1 MDLRSNGVIA
11 TSYPQDAYTENNSSS
26 LSSMMRQLESM
37 SGSKRH
43 RPRTNWSGRS
53 FFRTPGSTL
62 LCQQRN
68 DICAL
73 YALPMFFR
81 SRVMR
86 REEERAATLDLALDL
101 GSSAW
106 PRPPTWCTVLSS
118 IFGSAATQNL
128 LAFRSKC
135 LKFR

>member
-1 MDLRSNGVIA
+1 MDLRSNGLLA
-11 TSYPQDAYTENNSSS
+11 TSYPQDAYTYSS
-26 LSSMMRQLESM
+26 LSLMMRQLESM

-53 FFRTPGSTL
+53 FFRTPGATL
-62 LCQQRN
+62 LCRQRN

-73 YALPMFFR
+73 SVLPMFFR
-81 SRVMR
+81 PIVTR
-86 REEERAATLDLALDL
+86 RQEEHAAALDLALDL

-118 IFGSAATQNL
+118 IFGSAAAQNL